1 MRLMD
6 RIKGLFGKR
15 EAAKNKIFEY
25 EEFQKAYV
33 SKKLKD
39 NLDYLQRILKGSQDI
54 IYREFSIRAINQEF
68 LLVYVDGMAEKKLLN
83 DQILKSMMVEMNPFL
98 AKEKFT
104 LEEVKNQ
111 LVSATEVNE
120 VETFDKLVLALLS
133 GDTLVFMEGSAHGLI
148 VGSKGWE
155 SRGVSEPTTEKSV
168 KGPKDCF
175 IETLKNNIVLIR
187 RRIRDP
193 NLAVEMLQVGR
204 RSKTDVAIV
213 YLKGVMRQ
221 EIVALIKK
229 RIQQVD
235 TDGLI
240 DSTELMGLIEDHK
253 WTFFPQIQHTERPD
267 RAVAAIL
274 EARAAV
280 LVDGSPFALLAPAT
294 FSMFLDSPDDY
305 YERAIVSS
313 LIRFT
318 RYLSFFISASLPGVY
333 IAITSFHP
341 GMLPVALALSITGTR
356 VALPFPTVVEMFAME
371 TILEVLHEAGL
382 RLPQAIGQTV
392 GIVGGI
398 VIGQAA
404 VQAGLVS
411 PVVVIIVAMTAITS
425 FTLSSYSLNLTTR
438 VLRIPFMIAGST
450 LGLYGIMVLWM
461 FLLTHMSSLESFG
474 VGYLED
480 FSPFRLRDL
489 KDTFIRVPKYLMG
502 KRPEFLKPE
511 DTQRQRTRK
520 KQ

>member
-1 MRLMD
+1 MKLID
-6 RIKGLFGKR
+6 RIKGLFGKGKKGI
-15 EAAKNKIFEY
+15 EKIYEY
-25 EEFQKAYV
+25 EEFQRAYV
-33 SKKLKD
+33 SKKVKD
-39 NLDYLQRILKGSQDI
+39 NIQYLQKILKGSQDI
-54 IYREFSIRAINQEF
+54 VYRDFYIGASNQHL
-68 LLVYVDGMAEKKLLN
+68 LLVYVDGMVDKTLLN
-83 DQILKSMMVEMNPFL
+83 EQILKSMMVDINPSIY
-98 AKEKFT
+98 EERFT
-104 LEEVKNQ
+104 VDEVKNC
-111 LVSATEVNE
+111 LISASEVNV

-133 GDTLVFMEGSAHGLI
+133 GDTLLFIEGSAHGMI
-148 VGSKGWE
+148 ISSKGWE
-155 SRGVSEPTTEKSV
+155 GRGVSEPTTEKSV

-193 NLAVEMLQVGR
+193 NLAVEMMQVGR

-221 EIVALIKK
+221 EIVEEMKK

-235 TDGLI
+235 TDGII

-253 WTFFPQIQHTERPD
+253 WTIFPQIQDTERPD

-274 EARAAV
+274 EARVVV
-280 LVDGSPFALLAPAT
+280 LVDGSPFVLLAPAT
-294 FSMFLDSPDDY
+294 FSMFLGSPDDY
-305 YERAIVSS
+305 YERAMVSS
-313 LIRFT
+313 LVRFT
-318 RYLSFFISASLPGVY
+318 RYVSFFISASLPGIY

-356 VALPFPTVVEMFAME
+356 IALPFPTVVEMFAME
-371 TILEVLHEAGL
+371 TILEVLQEAGI
-382 RLPQAIGQTV
+382 RLPKAIGQTV

-411 PVVVIIVAMTAITS
+411 PVVVIIVAATAITS

-438 VLRIPFMIAGST
+438 VLRLPFMIAGSV
-450 LGLYGIMVLWM
+450 LGFYGIMILWM
-461 FLLTHMSSLESFG
+461 FLLTHMASLESFG
-474 VGYLED
+474 IGYLED

-502 KRPEFLKPE
+502 KRPEFLRPE
-511 DTQRQRTRK
+511 DTQRQITRK